1 MFNRNRSN
9 LFEHKIMT
17 KCNNCKEYQD
27 EIKSLQVT
35 LNTLEFRIIE
45 LEKDIES
52 KKQQIRKL
60 KQK

>member
-1 MFNRNRSN
+1 
-9 LFEHKIMT
+9 MT

-35 LNTLEFRIIE
+35 LNTLEFRIME